1 MKRKFG
7 TLWIILIILFA
18 CVFCYSGYRL
28 ASELLLAKNEKNA
41 FAVLAEQKRQA
52 QSDVNEQAHRETLDV
67 SGMQQEQQP
76 EPSRPEASDKSSE
89 LPEET
94 EPAEPQPLPEYL
106 PFYEMNPDY
115 FGWLTIEGT
124 EVDYPVVYTPDR
136 PEYYLRRAFDGSDSR
151 SGVPFMDANCSG
163 EGNYFLIYSHN
174 MKNGSMFGQ
183 LLYYLDAAFQKEHPL
198 IQFDTLYERHT
209 YEVMAVFLS
218 KVYYM
223 DEDYQNAFLYYEYYD
238 LPNEEVF
245 NKYMTQVRRAAL
257 YDTGVEAEYGDSV
270 LVLST
275 CNYHTEDGRLV
286 VVAIEHPP
294 EEEP

>member
-28 ASELLLAKNEKNA
+28 ASELILAKNEKNA
-41 FAVLAEQKRQA
+41 FAELAEQKRQA
-52 QSDVNEQAHRETLDV
+52 ASASQSATLDV
-67 SGMQQEQQP
+67 SGNQHQTEKP
-76 EPSRPEASDKSSE
+76 VEEAPTEPYEPDEEEDSEPS
-89 LPEET
+89 
-94 EPAEPQPLPEYL
+94 EPQPLAEYL

-151 SGVPFMDANCSG
+151 SGVPFLDANCSG
-163 EGNYFLIYSHN
+163 EGNYYLIYSHN
-174 MKNGSMFGQ
+174 MKNKSMFGQ
-183 LLYYLDAAFQKEHPL
+183 LTYYLDASFAKEHPL
-198 IQFDTLYERHT
+198 IQFDTLYEKHT

-218 KVYYM
+218 KVYYV

-245 NKYMTQVRRAAL
+245 NKYMAQVRRAAL

-286 VVAIEHPP
+286 VVAIEHRP
-294 EEEP
+294 EEDEGEP